1 MTKNK
6 TANLMCFGVL
16 IFLGAYLGS
25 FQRVLDVIGTEFSL
39 SKIVMG
45 FMIAAH
51 FAGLLLGPLI
61 AGELSDRFGR
71 RVVILYAFVFFLAG
85 NVTVFAFASIITII
99 TGIFLTGIGFG
110 ILEGTMSALI
120 TDTAEVDIN
129 RVMNISQ
136 MFFGV
141 GTVAGPFMV
150 ISAEASSG
158 GWKLIY
164 GISILFALVFLFIFA
179 KYQYPDYKIQEK
191 IEGTI
196 TFMLLKKKAFLILCL
211 SMIMYVGVEE
221 GLAFWIATYAKERG
235 MSGLYATIMLSL
247 FWGGTIIGRY
257 IISRFLTRLN
267 EIIIVS
273 CSFSAVFL
281 LIGVFSE
288 SIFLSTGAFFFIGMG
303 FAGIWPMLMSL
314 VKMYYPHYAGTAFGI
329 MMACCAIGGITVP
342 FAMSYIAQAVS
353 LKLAL
358 ASGIIPLAVIVLNH
372 VYLVRQASRE

>member
-1 MTKNK
+1 MAKRK
-6 TANLMCFGVL
+6 TANVICFSVL
-16 IFLGAYLGS
+16 IFLGAYLGA

-39 SKIVMG
+39 SKVLMG
-45 FMIAAH
+45 LIIATH

-71 RVVILYAFVFFLAG
+71 RVVILNAFIFFLIG
-85 NVTVFAFASIITII
+85 NIIVFMFSSVITII

-110 ILEGTMSALI
+110 ILEGTMSVLI
-120 TDTAEVDIN
+120 TDMAGGDVN

-136 MFFGV
+136 MFFGA
-141 GTVAGPFMV
+141 GTVAGPFMA
-150 ISAEASSG
+150 IFAENLAG

-164 GISILFALVFLFIFA
+164 GMSILLALIFLFVFK
-179 KYQYPDYKIQEK
+179 KYQYTDYKILEK

-196 TFMLLKKKAFLILCL
+196 TFMLLKQKIFLILCL

-221 GLAFWIATYAKERG
+221 GLAFWIATYAKEKG

-257 IISRFLTRLN
+257 IISRFFTRLN
-267 EIIIVS
+267 EIIIAS
-273 CSFSAVFL
+273 CGFSTVFL
-281 LIGVFSE
+281 FMGILSE
-288 SIFLSTGAFFFIGMG
+288 NIFLSTGAFFFIGMG

-314 VKMYYPHYAGTAFGI
+314 VKMHYPRYTGTAFGI

-342 FAMSYIAQAVS
+342 FVMSYIAQALS

-358 ASGIIPLAVIVLNH
+358 ASGIIPLVVIVLNH
-372 VYLVRQASRE
+372 IYLVKRIEA